1 MEESLYKAATN
12 RLTKLRDTGFDYQG
26 RIFEKSMSPL
36 LFADPT
42 RKSILEQLE
51 RMVFFMIEKVK
62 LIKTFN
68 NYTVDKDYK
77 KLN

>member
-1 MEESLYKAATN
+1 MESLYKKTATRLDKLKN
-12 RLTKLRDTGFDYQG
+12 RGFDYRG

-42 RKSILEQLE
+42 RKGILNEYEKLIYFL
-51 RMVFFMIEKVK
+51 VEKVK
-62 LIKTFN
+62 LIKTFY
-68 NYTVDKDYK
+68 NYTVDKDYT

>member
-1 MEESLYKAATN
+1 MESLYKKTESRLN
-12 RLTKLRDTGFDYQG
+12 RLEDTGFDYEG

-36 LFADPT
+36 MFADPV
-42 RKSILEQLE
+42 RKSILDEIE
-51 RMVFFMIEKVK
+51 KMVFFMIEKVK
-62 LIKTFN
+62 VIKTFY